1 MKNKLYWL
9 LVVVLCVSTFGVTP
23 QKVLAQRELPLQPQL
38 RDAPYVPGRMIVVYR
53 NGLSSDLQA
62 ELSRNLAKTLSGTVL
77 KVRGNAALLGVD
89 KSFDVP
95 GFTKEFSANIQAMN
109 PSFQNSIHDVAYAQP
124 NYIFD
129 NPDTAP
135 GTPDDY
141 HPPQRRPNGD
151 DDAGDPVEL
160 KKAKVDPIL
169 PTYPEDPLLFQTW
182 GWWNT
187 ASDVVWQD
195 KAASP
200 MICLLDTGVD
210 AAHPDLAGRIVNG
223 WDVVNDD
230 AIADD
235 DNGHG
240 THVAGVIAAK
250 QNNHIGLAGLSN
262 SKIYAV
268 KVLNSRGE
276 GDSWDVGDGI
286 RKCADNSAVK
296 IINMS
301 LGSYSPDS
309 FIYGELENAIVT
321 KGKLVIVAAGNDS
334 TSDFTY
340 PAAWAGDFVC
350 QDGFYYTPP
359 ANCRLASGDPKPNT
373 VSDGLISVGASR
385 SYWSAPYDPA
395 NWWQIGG
402 DGYQGGTVDGY
413 LWVDLNLN
421 GVEDGVELYYAAG
434 CATGFS
440 NFGAWVSI
448 VAPGE
453 DITST
458 VPVSYP
464 FYQQYNLNADPD
476 GDGYETWSGTSMAA
490 PFVTGVAARVW
501 SVGSSLNGGAPPT
514 NESVKNRLIST
525 GYPVTAA
532 LDLNTDPISWGY
544 YSVYYQDPPATFRGE
559 APYCWPDASLG
570 ALYNMSNARLLN
582 AADAM
587 NRSTLYVY
595 LYNAINGLPLKGTT
609 VGAYIGTAAKSR
621 AFMNSNF
628 SPTAI
633 LPNLLRGKTYA
644 IKINKTGFTNGQITI
659 KNFTINPSDY
669 AYLSDPSLSVGVPPM
684 GKITGVLDWTIY
696 SSASD
701 LDLYTWLPQGADPV
715 YGDGAVGYNLT
726 GSAPFIGRGRLVDF
740 PRARSNIEAGFDWAN
755 TESITIK
762 PRPLFPTMPF
772 YNTTQSRHY
781 DFIVHEYLDGALNAN
796 PIYFRLWVGGKIKAT
811 VVKPVGAIT
820 CGPGEHWWKPG
831 ALQKDQFIVVNTC
844 GTESLWPY

>member
-9 LVVVLCVSTFGVTP
+9 LVLVLCASTFGAAP
-23 QKVLAQRELPLQPQL
+23 QKVFAQGGPPSQPKL
-38 RDAPYVPGRMIVVYR
+38 RVAPYVPGQMIVVYR
-53 NGLSSDLQA
+53 QGLTSDFRA
-62 ELSRNLAKTLSGTVL
+62 ELSVSIADALSGTIL
-77 KVRGNAALLGVD
+77 KMRGNAALLSMD
-89 KSFDVP
+89 KSIDVV
-95 GFTKEFSANIQAMN
+95 GFTKEFGTNLQAINPDFQDIISNI
-109 PSFQNSIHDVAYAQP
+109 AYSQP
-124 NYIFD
+124 NYIFE

-135 GTPDDY
+135 GAPVDY

-230 AIADD
+230 PIADD

-250 QNNHIGLAGLSN
+250 QNNKIGIAGLSN

-268 KVLNSRGE
+268 KVLNSRGA
-276 GDSWDVGDGI
+276 GDSWDVGEGI
-286 RKCADNSAVK
+286 KKCADNPAVK

-301 LGSYSPDS
+301 LGSYYPDS
-309 FIYGELENAIVT
+309 FIYGELEKAIAT

-340 PAAWAGDFVC
+340 PAAWAGGFVC
-350 QDGFYYTPP
+350 ADGAYYPDTVTQ
-359 ANCRLASGDPKPNT
+359 CRLPDSSYDQPNLI
-373 VSDGLISVGASR
+373 SMGLISVGASR

-402 DGYQGGTVDGY
+402 DGYHSGTVDGY
-413 LWVDLNLN
+413 LWVDTNLD
-421 GVEDGVELYYAAG
+421 GVEDGAELYYAAG

-453 DITST
+453 DIMST

-490 PFVTGVAARVW
+490 PFVTGAAARVW
-501 SVGSSLNGGAPPT
+501 SAGSSLNSGAPPT
-514 NESVKNRLIST
+514 NISVKNRLISN
-525 GYPVTAA
+525 GYPVTTA
-532 LDLNTDPISWGY
+532 LDQNTDPISVGY
-544 YSVYYQDPPATFRGE
+544 YSIYYGPTFRGE
-559 APYCWPDASLG
+559 APFCWPDASFG
-570 ALYNMSNARLLN
+570 PLYAMTNARMLN

-587 NRSTLYVY
+587 NRSTVFVY
-595 LYNAINGLPLKGTT
+595 LYNAINGLPLKGAT

-628 SPTAI
+628 SPAAI
-633 LPNLLRGKTYA
+633 LPNLQRGKTYA

-659 KNFTINPSDY
+659 KNFTILPSDY

-684 GKITGVLDWTIY
+684 GKITGVLDWTMY
-696 SSASD
+696 SSARD
-701 LDLYTWLPQGADPV
+701 LDLYTWLPQGADPI

-726 GSAPFIGRGRLVDF
+726 GSAPFIGRGRLVNF
-740 PRARSNIEAGFDWAN
+740 PRARSNIEAGYDWAG
-755 TESITIK
+755 TESISIK
-762 PRPLFPTMPF
+762 PRTGYPTWPF
-772 YNTTQSRHY
+772 YNTNQNRQY
-781 DFIVHEYLDGALNAN
+781 DFMVHEYDTGALNDN
-796 PIYFRLWVGGKIKAT
+796 PIFFRVWVGGTIKAT
-811 VVKPVGAIT
+811 VIKDTV
-820 CGPGEHWWKPG
+820 CGPGQDWWKPG
-831 ALQKDQFIVVNTC
+831 VLWKDKFIVVNTC
-844 GTESLWPY
+844 GTQADLAPY